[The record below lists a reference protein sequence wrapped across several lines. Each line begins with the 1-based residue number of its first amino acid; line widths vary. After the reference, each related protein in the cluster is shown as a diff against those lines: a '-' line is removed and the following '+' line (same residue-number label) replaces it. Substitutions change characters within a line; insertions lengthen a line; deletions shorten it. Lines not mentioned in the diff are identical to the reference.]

1 MAARYARAAE
11 GGGEKRARGQS
22 SGVGAG
28 HDVDAGNARRIRGA
42 GDRVGTNLPAFDGR
56 ADASRGDEIGAARLE
71 GFVEREEFVLLVVLL
86 EEADAG
92 DTVRVDATSLL
103 VDQPLDV
110 GDHHLELD
118 TGPRERS
125 DPVHWKH
132 HVDRTESDRLRPDV
146 ATECEQG
153 SKFSERV
160 DLGADHLMR
169 VVPDLFLRGGGGSGE
184 PEGGGGEAE
193 RDGPGDGHGGLRGD

>member
-1 MAARYARAAE
+1 
-11 GGGEKRARGQS
+11 
-22 SGVGAG
+22 VGAG

-42 GDRVGTNLPAFDGR
+42 GDGVSPDLPAFDGL
-56 ADASRGDEIGAARLE
+56 ADAPRGHEIGAARFKR
-71 GFVEREEFVLLVVLL
+71 FVEREEFVLLVVLL

-92 DTVRVDATSLL
+92 DAVRVDATSFL

-118 TGPRERS
+118 AGPRERS

-160 DLGADHLMR
+160 DLGADHLMS
-169 VVPDLFLRGGGGSGE
+169 VVPDQFLRGGEGSGE
-184 PEGGGGEAE
+184 PDECRSE
-193 RDGPGDGHGGLRGD
+193 